1 MEKNS
6 KYFSFKD
13 LPKSIDNIEFFNYVG
28 WSGLY
33 VTKFLIPCG
42 GKLTNLQLNNLFS
55 DLNNKEKIFVTTK
68 GNIEFK
74 SDELD
79 VRLNDLDA
87 IDLLSEKKNY
97 SFNSLN
103 DSTIFMISSKG
114 SKICKGDPVCFNF
127 KKDLE
132 PRDLWGGQII
142 SRPYEGK
149 ELTVV
154 LFDIKPGFKFE
165 DKGHPNEQ
173 ITWLI
178 DGEMAFYSNGIK
190 KKLTS
195 DLAVSIGP
203 HHIHGGVSEGAIG
216 FDAFFPKR
224 IEKKYKKDLKK

>member
-1 MEKNS
+1 MQKNS
-6 KYFSFKD
+6 NYFNFKD
-13 LPKSIDNIEFFNYVG
+13 LSKSIGNIVFFNYIG

-33 VTKFLIPCG
+33 VTKFLIPHG
-42 GKLTNLQLNNLFS
+42 GKLTNLQLDNLFS
-55 DLNNKEKIFVTTK
+55 DLSNKEKIFIITK

-74 SDELD
+74 SYELNVQLSD
-79 VRLNDLDA
+79 FDA
-87 IDLLSEKKNY
+87 IDLLSEKKSY

-103 DSTIFMISSKG
+103 DSTVFMISSKESSTCEG
-114 SKICKGDPVCFNF
+114 ESVYFNF
-127 KKDLE
+127 KKDLK

-165 DKGHPNEQ
+165 DKGHSNEQ

-190 KKLTS
+190 KKLSS
-195 DLAVSIGP
+195 DMAVSIGS

-224 IEKKYKKDLKK
+224 IEKKYKKD